1 MHNVTANEV
10 TGGKLYKGEVDFNLA
25 TSSGN
30 AKMSLH
36 DLEEEIVVIAGANM
50 TQEFITQ
57 NVTAANIKINGGYSV
72 DKLNGKSVR
81 DYVQVRSEN
90 MASAK
95 LATSWRG
102 SCGVGGSELDF

>member
-57 NVTAANIKINGGYSV
+57 NVTAANIKINGGYGV
-72 DKLNGKSVR
+72 DKLNGKPVR
-81 DYVQVRSEN
+81 DYVQVRS
-90 MASAK
+90 
-95 LATSWRG
+95 
-102 SCGVGGSELDF
+102 

>member
-36 DLEEEIVVIAGANM
+36 DLEEEIVVIAGAM
-50 TQEFITQ
+50 TIFMYNWLDRYFEQKQKIQLAAIQAFEQ
-57 NVTAANIKINGGYSV
+57 NIGTLKYRGYRIRILLILS
-72 DKLNGKSVR
+72 L
-81 DYVQVRSEN
+81 
-90 MASAK
+90 
-95 LATSWRG
+95 
-102 SCGVGGSELDF
+102 

>member
-30 AKMSLH
+30 DKVSLH

-50 TQEFITQ
+50 KQQEFITQ
-57 NVTAANIKINGGYSV
+57 NVTAANIRINEEYRV
-72 DKLNGKSVR
+72 DKLNGKPVG
-81 DYVQVRSEN
+81 DYVQVRS
-90 MASAK
+90 
-95 LATSWRG
+95 
-102 SCGVGGSELDF
+102 